1 MKFHHEMTYRAPPPV
16 VYRMLTDPQFQEQR
30 AKAGNPEQ
38 AESSVVT
45 TPDGDVI
52 ITVNRLLAVQLPGM
66 LQRLTGDRVRI
77 LETQTWLHLDPA
89 AVTRHGQLTAG
100 VAGHPGGVEG
110 TLHLAET
117 ETGTTFAVDAEIKVN
132 VPLVGGKIES
142 FIAEMLTKL
151 MTKEQELGRAWL
163 GEPAP

>member
-1 MKFHHEMTYRAPPPV
+1 MKFHYEMTYRAPTPA

-52 ITVNRLLAVQLPGM
+52 ITVNRLLVVQLPGM

-77 LETQTWLHLDPA
+77 LETQTWQHADPA
-89 AVTRHGQLTAG
+89 AITRDGHLTAG
-100 VAGHPGGVEG
+100 VVGHPGGVEG
-110 TLHLAET
+110 TLHLAGAQS
-117 ETGTTFAVDAEIKVN
+117 GTTFTVDADIKVN

>member
-1 MKFHHEMTYRAPPPV
+1 MKFHHEMTYRAPTPA

-45 TPDGDVI
+45 TPEGDVI

-77 LETQTWLHLDPA
+77 LETQTWQDADPA
-89 AVTRHGQLTAG
+89 ATTREGHLSAG
-100 VAGHPGGVEG
+100 ISGHPGGVEG
-110 TLHLAET
+110 TLQLLGSEGST
-117 ETGTTFAVDAEIKVN
+117 KVSLDAEIKVN
-132 VPLVGGKIES
+132 VPLVGGKIEG
-142 FIAEMLTKL
+142 FIAEMLIKFL
-151 MTKEQELGRAWL
+151 TKEEELGRAWL
-163 GEPAP
+163 GEPDS